1 MEDEVNS
8 LFSLTTSP
16 DSSLPPPLSF
26 SHTHA
31 YIHKMNGID
40 L

>member
-16 DSSLPPPLSF
+16 DSSLPPPLSL
-26 SHTHA
+26 

>member
-16 DSSLPPPLSF
+16 DSSLPPPLSL
-26 SHTHA
+26 STS
-31 YIHKMNGID
+31 IK
-40 L
+40 